1 MIYTVQLN
9 MGAGGTGAAGAIAP
23 VAQTVRGQYG
33 GNRLPFL
40 PELRFEIRRYSQK
53 LEFITILS
61 NV

>member
-1 MIYTVQLN
+1 